1 MLAVGAAARIDVFSG
16 VGLLGPLRPG
26 PQSALPILAP
36 AVQQDQLSLLPRL
49 SGCTCLI
56 IAIHC
61 MALPLPLPLPLPC
74 PALPCLSLACKHPSV
89 IQIPHHNP
97 SCSQRICTILFN
109 HSPGPDPSHSCH
121 PLAGLAGAVSRP
133 DC

>member
-16 VGLLGPLRPG
+16 VSLLGPLRPG

-36 AVQQDQLSLLPRL
+36 AVQQDQWSLLPGL

-61 MALPLPLPLPLPC
+61 MALPLPLPCPALPC
-74 PALPCLSLACKHPSV
+74 PALPCPASLWHASTH
-89 IQIPHHNP
+89 Q
-97 SCSQRICTILFN
+97 
-109 HSPGPDPSHSCH
+109 
-121 PLAGLAGAVSRP
+121 
-133 DC
+133 